1 MARQVRASAP
11 ARANLIGNPSDQY
24 AGTTLSCSL
33 PLRAHARVEA
43 ADETEIR
50 IEQAVLRIGDPAELV
65 PRGDDFDLGRVA
77 LASLGAPAGVSLSY
91 DSEVP
96 AQSGVGGSS
105 ALLVALL
112 GALGA
117 WLERPREPS
126 ELAEAAREVEW
137 KLLGIQCG
145 FVDHYMA
152 AYGGL
157 RFLDFAGKAGLAGE
171 GPGPFAT
178 VESLVDR
185 VPRLPFLLAFT
196 GVRHH
201 SGSVHAPI
209 RRRFE
214 RGEAEVVR
222 AYERVGELGRLGRAA
237 LLAADWRGLSE
248 LMNENHA
255 IQRELGGSGAPNEAM
270 ITAARDAGAPAAK
283 LAGAGDGGT
292 VVALWLDDDFA
303 PLEAAFAGAG
313 AAALWRPRPLDGLVV
328 EDFDAARASR
338 GAGAVPR
345 A

>member
-1 MARQVRASAP
+1 MARQVCASAP

-24 AGTTLSCSL
+24 AGTTLACSL
-33 PLRAHARVEA
+33 PLRAHARVAA
-43 ADETEIR
+43 ADETQIR
-50 IEQAVLRIGDPAELV
+50 TEQGVLRIGDPAELA

-77 LASLGAPAGVSLSY
+77 LTSLGAPAGVALAY
-91 DSEVP
+91 DSEIP
-96 AQSGVGGSS
+96 PQSGVGGSS

-112 GALGA
+112 GALDA
-117 WLERPREPS
+117 WLGRARERS
-126 ELAEAAREVEW
+126 GLAEAAREVER

-157 RFLDFAGKAGLAGE
+157 RFLDFAGKADLAGE
-171 GPGPFAT
+171 GPGPCAV
-178 VESLVDR
+178 VESLAER

-196 GVRHH
+196 GVRHD
-201 SGSVHAPI
+201 SGSVHGPI

-222 AYERVGELGRLGRAA
+222 AYERVAELGRLGRAA
-237 LLAADWRGLSE
+237 MLAADWSGLAE

-270 ITAARDAGAPAAK
+270 IAAARDAGAPAAK

-303 PLEAAFAGAG
+303 PLEAAFARAG
-313 AAALWRPRPLDGLVV
+313 AKALWRPRPLDGLVV
-328 EDFDAARASR
+328 EDSDSTGASR
-338 GAGAVPR
+338 GAGAIPR